1 MTLNT
6 HNPDKTIEVCLSPA
20 MVHLYDIRHSIVVVI
35 DILRASSSICVAFHN
50 GAERIVPVMSL
61 DESMS
66 YKSKGFI
73 VGAERNGEMIEGF
86 DLGNSPFSFMG
97 EKVRGKSIALTTSNG
112 TRAIQAAKHS
122 HQVVIGSFL
131 NLNVLTDWLRI
142 QDQNVVCLCSGW
154 KNVFNLE
161 DTLFAGAVVN
171 RLINEFSYSSNCD
184 SAIASQHLY
193 NLAKD
198 DMYAFLENS
207 SHRKRLE
214 RLHIE
219 EDIRY
224 CLTPNQAPVIPVLQ
238 GDELHKM
245 ELYEG
250 VKS

>member
-1 MTLNT
+1 MNLNN
-6 HNPDKTIEVCLSPA
+6 HPRHKTIEVCLSPA
-20 MVHLYDIRHSIVVVI
+20 MIQLYDIRHSIVVVI
-35 DILRASSSICVAFHN
+35 DVLRASSSICVAFAN
-50 GAERIVPVMSL
+50 GAERIVPVMSV

-66 YKSKGFI
+66 YRNRGYI

-97 EKVRGKSIALTTSNG
+97 NKVKGKSIALTTSNG
-112 TRAIQAAKHS
+112 TRAIQSAKS
-122 HQVVIGSFL
+122 AHQVVIGSFL
-131 NLNVLTDWLRI
+131 NLNILTDWLRA

-161 DTLFAGAVVN
+161 DTLLAGAIVN
-171 RLINEFSYSSNCD
+171 RLISEFEYSSNCD

-198 DMYAFLENS
+198 DMYRFLENS

-224 CLTPNQAPVIPVLQ
+224 CLSPNQCPVIPVLS
-238 GDELHKM
+238 GDELVKM
-245 ELYEG
+245 DILED